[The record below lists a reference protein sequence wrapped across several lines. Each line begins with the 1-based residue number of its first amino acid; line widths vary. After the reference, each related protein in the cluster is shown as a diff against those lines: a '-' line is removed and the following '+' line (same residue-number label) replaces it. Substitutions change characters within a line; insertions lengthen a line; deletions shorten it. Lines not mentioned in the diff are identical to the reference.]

1 MQNLLLGTAALR
13 MIKEIH
19 LALLIKTIIQLTL
32 PIPILDDEKKIHLR
46 RKTI

>member
-1 MQNLLLGTAALR
+1 

-32 PIPILDDEKKIHLR
+32 PVPILDDEKKNSLKAQNHLR
-46 RKTI
+46 HHKEV